1 MKHARRTDFW
11 FAGVA
16 ILPVVFLFAGRPEA
30 ILMLYAPLLIV
41 ACLFGMYEQKMAQ
54 AEQPPPEPEKPASL
68 SNAVPGDDATASLDS
83 RETVA

>member
-54 AEQPPPEPEKPASL
+54 EQKPPLEPETPSPL
-68 SNAVPGDDATASLDS
+68 PGGEQHAAAEPECNKTA
-83 RETVA
+83 EA